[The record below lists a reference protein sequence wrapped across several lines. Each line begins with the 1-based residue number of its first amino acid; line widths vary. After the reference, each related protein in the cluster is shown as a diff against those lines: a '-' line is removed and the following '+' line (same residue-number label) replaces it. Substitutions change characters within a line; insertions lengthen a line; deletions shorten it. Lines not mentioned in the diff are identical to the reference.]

1 MPFMHVRLK
10 IHTFINII
18 FSRLH
23 TYPLAVLLFALQTLA
38 TFLLVV
44 ITLFILPHTAVFE
57 ILVPALSVCLT
68 LHRRLARF
76 RLALFQVYRFDT
88 LSRDAFVQI
97 ATPVFA
103 LGFANCFGGS
113 GGR

>member
-10 IHTFINII
+10 IHTFINITL
-18 FSRLH
+18 SRLH

-38 TFLLVV
+38 TFLLVA
-44 ITLFILPHTAVFE
+44 TLFILPHTAVFE
-57 ILVPALSVCLT
+57 ILVLALSVCFT
-68 LHRRLARF
+68 LHRLLARYL
-76 RLALFQVYRFDT
+76 LALFQVYRFGT

-97 ATPVFA
+97 AASVFA
-103 LGFANCFGGS
+103 LGSADCFGGS